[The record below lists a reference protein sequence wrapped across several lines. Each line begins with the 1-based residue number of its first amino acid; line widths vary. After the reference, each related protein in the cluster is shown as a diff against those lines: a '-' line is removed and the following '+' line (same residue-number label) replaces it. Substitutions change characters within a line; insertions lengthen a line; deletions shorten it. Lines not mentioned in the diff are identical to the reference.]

1 MKTKREKIKIW
12 ISKKIENEEKL
23 LSWADQ
29 VKVEDLIAQID
40 QKVRFFIEVR
50 EFLKID
56 PIQLLYWT

>member
-50 EFLKID
+50 EFLKMA
-56 PIQLLYWT
+56 PIQLL